1 MLVLRTM
8 EHTHPDIYPPEE
20 VTQVGAGRAR
30 RHRNLLR
37 CVLLL
42 HSHAT
47 WSSEQAELWRMAVGE
62 EVSARALVLAIQRA
76 GI

>member
-1 MLVLRTM
+1 MPSTSTDLF
-8 EHTHPDIYPPEE
+8 PPEE
-20 VTQVGAGRAR
+20 VTQVSAGRAR

-47 WSSEQAELWRMAVGE
+47 WSPEQAELWRMAVGE
-62 EVSARALVLAIQRA
+62 EVSARALVLAIERA